1 MGQPYRRRG
10 LLGELPRDPDPDRDQ
25 RARFQELYQAHFARI
40 LGYAMRRGA
49 SAEDAADVVAETFL
63 VAWRRLE
70 QVPSGEAARPWIYG
84 VARRVMANHRRG
96 ALRQTLLAA
105 RLAREI
111 TPFEPSPPNDGVDAL
126 AAFRALRPA
135 DREILGLASWEGLG
149 TTELAAALGCS
160 PNAAKIRLHRARRR
174 LAREL
179 VRLGVDVKPDRSSGH
194 VHQEGVTAPPEV
206 REVP

>member
-1 MGQPYRRRG
+1 
-10 LLGELPRDPDPDRDQ
+10 
-25 RARFQELYQAHFARI
+25 
-40 LGYAMRRGA
+40 MRRGA

-70 QVPSGEAARPWIYG
+70 HVPSGEAARPWIYG

-96 ALRQTLLAA
+96 VLRQTRLAA
-105 RLAREI
+105 RLAQEI
-111 TPFEPSPPNDGVDAL
+111 APFEPSPPPDGVAAL
-126 AAFRALRPA
+126 AAFRALRAA
-135 DREILGLASWEGLG
+135 DREILGLATWEGLG
-149 TTELAAALGCS
+149 TAELAAALGCS

-179 VRLGVDVKPDRSSGH
+179 VRFGVDVKPDRSSGH
-194 VHQEGVTAPPEV
+194 VHQEGVTAPQKV